1 MLSSRFITRHWF
13 ATGAALVFGFA
24 LLATPPARAEN
35 PQGTTK
41 VRKQTTTITVKESE
55 GDTADDK
62 PVSTGPVTEEVE
74 KVKTATFGSRSQTGM
89 AGCKTEEA
97 LQASIKDLKA
107 DCGAWVKDQK
117 SELKARFLTSSCEEL
132 CEDCGMSLRRC
143 TVLGTI
149 SYIIKVTR
157 PQ

>member
-89 AGCKTEEA
+89 AGC
-97 LQASIKDLKA
+97 
-107 DCGAWVKDQK
+107 
-117 SELKARFLTSSCEEL
+117 
-132 CEDCGMSLRRC
+132 
-143 TVLGTI
+143 
-149 SYIIKVTR
+149 
-157 PQ
+157 